1 MAGVK
6 TGVVSNLTCSVSL
19 WISVP
24 RWWLYEASFHHR
36 SRRLHR
42 GTEKQLQQGTLKI
55 AVPSINFTITIAE
68 TVTVCIMPVR
78 IEPDAAR
85 NLSYRGQDETNM
97 PDDSISNSEDGNT
110 AKIRE
115 SIDRVDLAR
124 SLSAPIR
131 QAIDDLLEVAQQ
143 AVGSLDAS
151 VLVRDGREG
160 GLKFLVAV
168 SELEEA
174 LLKVRIPPGKGIAGL
189 VFSSAQPMA
198 VNDVSAEG
206 SFWTG
211 ADEAVGFKTVT
222 LLATPLRTAHETI
235 GVLEFVN
242 RPGDP
247 PYSPFTPEEMDV
259 AARFAD
265 AIARLVDYYEL
276 AVVVESLFAHSIK
289 TGGDE
294 NTPDD
299 NQWLDSLDAAPEHRD
314 LVTSAVRLRDIVSQG
329 DAEREMLREVL
340 DALAR
345 FTEKRSA
352 SADYFNF

>member
-1 MAGVK
+1 
-6 TGVVSNLTCSVSL
+6 
-19 WISVP
+19 
-24 RWWLYEASFHHR
+24 
-36 SRRLHR
+36 
-42 GTEKQLQQGTLKI
+42 
-55 AVPSINFTITIAE
+55 
-68 TVTVCIMPVR
+68 
-78 IEPDAAR
+78 
-85 NLSYRGQDETNM
+85 M
-97 PDDSISNSEDGNT
+97 PDDSISNSEDGNAT
-110 AKIRE
+110 KIRE
-115 SIDRVDLAR
+115 SIDRVNLSDSLAK
-124 SLSAPIR
+124 PIR
-131 QAIDDLLEVAQQ
+131 QAIDDLLGVAQQ
-143 AVGSLDAS
+143 TVGSADAS

-206 SFWTG
+206 SFWSG

-247 PYSPFTPEEMDV
+247 PYPPFTPEEMDV

-265 AIARLVDYYEL
+265 AIARLVDSYEL
-276 AVVVESLFAHSIK
+276 ALVVEALFTHSIK

-294 NTPDD
+294 NKPD
-299 NQWLDSLDAAPEHRD
+299 NTEFLNSLDAAPEHHD
-314 LVTSAVRLRDIVSQG
+314 LVTMAMRLREIVAQG
-329 DAEREMLREVL
+329 DTERELLRDLL
-340 DALAR
+340 DAVAR
-345 FTEKRSA
+345 FANKRSA